1 MSEILETNSASVDS
15 ALQEAEGSTVVV
27 KPQNDRTPVTN
38 PTSTSKPTTKTDTAS
53 SKPVEEKAIKTPS
66 SGSVSG
72 GESVKMDY
80 ESLESACTSLNN
92 ECETLSELWSEMDSV
107 INKKDEMW
115 QGVAADRYF
124 DELEINYK
132 KAKSQEIDKNLKNYV
147 RAVMDLIELNKDA
160 DRIINEQD
168 ILQINKNM
176 PVISGSGVVTDAHG
190 TNDALNNSVKTN
202 DNIQSNATDPNAHTT
217 NDELNNSVH
226 TNDNVQSNATDPNAH
241 TTNDELNNSVHTN
254 DNIQSN
260 TVEVNASKVDVDTI
274 NDVHTNSNV
283 GADTSSEAQTTTPTT
298 ESIEDVVKAYAQAS
312 NEN

>member
-15 ALQEAEGSTVVV
+15 ALQQAEGSTVVV

-38 PTSTSKPTTKTDTAS
+38 TTPTPK
-53 SKPVEEKAIKTPS
+53 PS
-66 SGSVSG
+66 SNSSSSTTPTAEKPIKAPSSSGGSG

-80 ESLESACTSLNN
+80 EALEGSCDSLIA
-92 ECETLSELWSEMDSV
+92 ECETLSGLWSEINSV
-107 INKKDEMW
+107 ITKKDDMW

-124 DELEINYK
+124 DELDMNYK
-132 KAKSQEIDKNLKNYV
+132 KAKSEEIDTNLKNYV
-147 RAVMDLIELNKDA
+147 QAVMDLIELNKEA
-160 DRIINEQD
+160 DRIINDQD
-168 ILQINKNM
+168 ILHVNNNM

-202 DNIQSNATDPNAHTT
+202 DNIQSNATDPGAHTT

-226 TNDNVQSNATDPNAH
+226 INDNVQSNTVVTDAH